1 MDEPSR
7 SPYWLDLDNGPVFRN
22 RDRILKQSGI
32 PPSPF
37 LFLQARARVLMGER
51 TLGIGPVAQV
61 VRAHA

>member
-7 SPYWLDLDNGPVFRN
+7 SPYRLDLDNGPVN
-22 RDRILKQSGI
+22 ESDRILKQSGI

-37 LFLQARARVLMGER
+37 LFLQARRDSK
-51 TLGIGPVAQV
+51 GIGPVAQV